1 MLKYSALRILKS
13 LPVVL
18 ISAFVVFSIMLLVP
32 GDPALMR
39 AGPDATPV
47 EVAAVRQ
54 EMGLDRPFVE
64 QFGRWFV
71 LAVRGDFGK
80 SFVSRVPVSELIANR
95 LPATLQLATL
105 AVFVAAL
112 AGIVSGVFAAT
123 RARSRADWGISVGA
137 AVTIGIPDFWLGT
150 LGILVFAVWLGVLP
164 PGGNA
169 DLFGDP
175 LLALQHLALPVI
187 ALAARPAAVLSRFTR
202 AAVLDVAR
210 EEMVWTAR
218 AKGLPEWRVITR
230 HIVPNALIPILTV
243 LAVQFGQ
250 MLAAAVVVETVFAWP
265 GLGSLLVGS
274 ILGRDYSVVQAVMLM
289 LVVAFILI
297 NLIADLLYARLDPRI
312 RAGLGK

>member
-13 LPVVL
+13 IPVVL
-18 ISAFVVFSIMLLVP
+18 ISAFVVFSIMLMVP

-39 AGPDATPV
+39 AGPDATPDQ
-47 EVAAVRQ
+47 VATVRQ

-64 QFGRWFV
+64 QFARWGL

-80 SFVSRVPVSELIANR
+80 SFVSRLPVSELIANR
-95 LPATLQLATL
+95 LVATLELAIL
-105 AVFVAAL
+105 AVLVSATV
-112 AGIVSGVFAAT
+112 GIVSGVMAAI
-123 RARSRADWGISVGA
+123 RARSRLDWGISVAA

-164 PGGNA
+164 PGGYE
-169 DLFGDP
+169 DVLRDP
-175 LLALQHLALPVI
+175 LVGVPYLVLPVV

-218 AKGLPEWRVITR
+218 AKGLPEWRVIVR

-250 MLAAAVVVETVFAWP
+250 MLSAAVVVETVFAWP
-265 GLGSLLVGS
+265 GLGGLLVGS
-274 ILGRDYSVVQAVMLM
+274 ILARDYSVVQAVML
-289 LVVAFILI
+289 LVVIAFILI
-297 NLIADLLYARLDPRI
+297 NLVADLLYAQLDPRI
-312 RAGLGK
+312 RAGLRK